1 MLTLNSVEFK
11 YYPSFLCASI
21 TDFIMK
27 LCEEHHLGNM
37 LMSNYTE
44 IDYDPSLLQYCW
56 FYGLHFC

>member
-44 IDYDPSLLQYCW
+44 IDYDPSLLQYC
-56 FYGLHFC
+56 